1 MKKREGCLL
10 HWFETLIAYP
20 GRVSV
25 FNIVIPAQCQVDSK
39 YNLLFPRVREARR
52 EKKAA
57 REEGGEQN
65 EIRKIGLR
73 L

>member
-39 YNLLFPRVREARR
+39 YNLSYFPE
-52 EKKAA
+52 
-57 REEGGEQN
+57 
-65 EIRKIGLR
+65 
-73 L
+73 